1 MMAGSELR
9 CCCASAWV
17 AVGTIPLTR
26 AHILSQELQAKVAGR
41 IKKRSGLPSPSES
54 VSNWCCCLCFSMAV
68 VIRLQGLRIT
78 AGSEDIRKFFTG
90 LKIPD
95 GGVHIIGGEREEAFI
110 IFASDEDARRAMTR
124 SQGCIRGSPVTLL
137 LSSKAEMQSVLERST
152 KNVELDQKRRLEENA
167 RRARRSADPEVGRRS
182 GSRSGHTPP
191 PQHQRGSNADDSLYL
206 FLKGMPFSVTEADVR
221 DFFGGLLVD
230 EIVLLKNGFGAK
242 NGKGLV
248 KFATREDAYEGLKRD
263 RQYIGS
269 RYVEVSTSTADD
281 WRRAT
286 GNGSMTV
293 NMDNNFER
301 ERSPIRSQRNPQ
313 HHARSQSP
321 LAPRSIASSDE
332 EYCVILE
339 NLSHLAEKE
348 DIKKL
353 FHNAKLE
360 DDQILHLIDN
370 DGRRT
375 RSAFVLFRSLRDY
388 CDALTHEKRL
398 FLNRWISTRP
408 ISREKMIALLESPSM
423 DVRPLG
429 NAERFQER
437 RPSYPSDVYD
447 SEKVCVFVRNLPF
460 DVRKVEIM
468 DFFLGCNITEDKVF
482 VLRDPKGA
490 GVGKA
495 LVLFRSEAEAMS
507 ALSLNGR
514 RFLGSEVILK
524 CITRSQMRQLGVE
537 PPMVQ
542 QPVGQE
548 PLPRNEQYSARSS
561 EASYRPGDM
570 EYSDFRFPRD
580 GNMPM
585 TNVQGPVHGGSD
597 FEPYARGP
605 YAPQERGNDVRG
617 GFGASVQNFDG
628 PTNVILVNLPFQ
640 IRLEEI
646 YDFCYGYRVIPGSVS
661 LQYDQSGKSKGSAT
675 AVFESRQ
682 EALTAVEELS
692 GRPIDFI
699 IFSLCT
705 ADIDVVV
712 AH

>member
-1 MMAGSELR
+1 
-9 CCCASAWV
+9 
-17 AVGTIPLTR
+17 
-26 AHILSQELQAKVAGR
+26 
-41 IKKRSGLPSPSES
+41 
-54 VSNWCCCLCFSMAV
+54 MAV

-137 LSSKAEMQSVLERST
+137 LSSKTEMQSVLERST

-167 RRARRSADPEVGRRS
+167 RRARRSVDPEMGRRS

-191 PQHQRGSNADDSLYL
+191 PQHQRASNTDDFLYV
-206 FLKGMPFSVTEADVR
+206 FLKGMPFSVTEAEVR
-221 DFFGGLLVD
+221 DFFSGLLVE
-230 EIVLLKNGFGAK
+230 EIVLLKNGYGTK

-263 RQYIGS
+263 RRYIGA
-269 RYVEVSTSTADD
+269 RYVEVSTTTADD

-286 GNGSMTV
+286 GKVSMAV
-293 NMDNNFER
+293 NVDVNFER

-321 LAPRSIASSDE
+321 LAPSPIAPSDD
-332 EYCVILE
+332 EYCVLLE
-339 NLSHLAEKE
+339 NLSYAAEKE

-353 FHNAKLE
+353 FRNAKLE
-360 DDQILHLIDN
+360 DDQILHLIGS

-375 RSAFVLFRSLRDY
+375 RSSFVLFRSLRDY
-388 CDALTHEKRL
+388 CDALTHEKRQ
-398 FLNRWISTRP
+398 FLNRWIHTRP
-408 ISREKMIALLESPSM
+408 ISREKMITLLESPSV
-423 DVRPLG
+423 DVRPPG
-429 NAERFQER
+429 NTERFQER
-437 RPSYPSDVYD
+437 PTSYHSDAYD
-447 SEKVCVFVRNLPF
+447 SEKVCLFVRNLPF

-524 CITRSQMRQLGVE
+524 CISRSQMRQLGVE

-542 QPVGQE
+542 EPITQE
-548 PLPRNEQYSARSS
+548 QLPRDEQYSGRSS
-561 EASYRPGDM
+561 EASYRTGDT
-570 EYSDFRFPRD
+570 EFPEFRFPHD
-580 GNMPM
+580 NNIPM
-585 TNVQGPVHGGSD
+585 TNVQAPIRGGCD
-597 FEPYARGP
+597 YEPYAAGP
-605 YAPQERGNDVRG
+605 YAPQERGNGVCG
-617 GFGASVQNFDG
+617 GFGASAQNFDG
-628 PTNVILVNLPFQ
+628 PTSVMLVNLPFQ
-640 IRLEEI
+640 IRREEI
-646 YDFCYGYRVIPGSVS
+646 YDFCYGYRIIPGSVS
-661 LQYDQSGKSKGSAT
+661 LQYDPSGKPKGSAT

-692 GRPIDFI
+692 GRPIGPRKI
-699 IFSLCT
+699 QLLL
-705 ADIDVVV
+705 V
-712 AH
+712 